1 MTDGAASVRG
11 QIRLVHGVVS
21 TDDILPA
28 RHKHRTV
35 DPNEMG
41 RWIFEHYD
49 PELRSRL
56 TRGDGLLADDT
67 FGIGSS
73 REQAVSAL
81 LSAGVSFVI
90 APCFGRIFFR
100 NAWNLGLPAIEV
112 DGISATE
119 GEIAQIDLAAGSLT
133 ISATRHRIARVHPR
147 LLNRLQ
153 GGGLLQVLARE
164 HLTAN

>member
-1 MTDGAASVRG
+1 MADGPALLSGR
-11 QIRLVHGVVS
+11 IRLVHGVVS

-35 DPNEMG
+35 NPEEMG

-49 PELRSRL
+49 PGLRGRIAP
-56 TRGDGLLADDT
+56 GDALLADDT

-81 LSAGVSFVI
+81 LSAGVGFVI
-90 APCFGRIFFR
+90 APRFGRIFFR

-112 DGISATE
+112 EGASAGE
-119 GEIAQIDLAAGSLT
+119 GQTAELDLAAGSLA
-133 ISATRHRIARVHPR
+133 IGATRHRTARVHPR

-164 HLTAN
+164 QQKAG